1 MKIAFHGAAQTVT
14 GSRHLLTVN
23 GRRLLLECGL
33 YQGRRRE
40 AYARNLEFPFPAE
53 SVDAVILSH
62 AHIDHSGNLPNLVRR
77 GFAGPIHA
85 TRATAQLTD
94 LMLRDSG
101 HIQEADVR
109 FLLRQQRA
117 EDEPPP
123 VPLYTL
129 QDAARV
135 AGQMVP
141 HGYGEPFE
149 PIPGVR
155 ATLVEA
161 GHILGSA
168 TVGLD
173 LEEAGRR
180 VRLFFSG
187 DLGRPGLP
195 LLRDPAPAGAA
206 DYLLI
211 ECTYGDRLHEPIDAA
226 YDQLRA
232 VIARTSGRGGKVI
245 MPAFAVGRTQTLV
258 YHLHQMIDRRQ
269 VPRLPVF
276 VDSPLA
282 TDITSV
288 FRQNMDCFDDEVQ
301 SFLRRDPHGSVF
313 GFDLLTYTRSVE
325 ASKAINDQ
333 EGPAVIIS
341 ASGMAESGR
350 ILHHLRHT
358 LGDARNTVLITSW
371 MAPHTL
377 GRRLAD
383 GEKRVRIFG
392 EDQPV
397 RAEIVTLDG
406 LSSHADQAGLSDYV
420 QSAGESLRQVFLVH
434 GEAGPAQALTA
445 RLQKEGVRRVSYP
458 EMGEEVEL

>member
-135 AGQMVP
+135 AGQIVP

-232 VIARTSGRGGKVI
+232 VITRTSGRGGKVI

>member
-109 FLLRQQRA
+109 FLLRQKRA

-180 VRLFFSG
+180 VRLVFSG

-195 LLRDPAPAGAA
+195 LLRDPAPAGVA

-232 VIARTSGRGGKVI
+232 VITRTSGRGGKVI

-288 FRQNMDCFDDEVQ
+288 FRQNMDCFDEEVQ

-341 ASGMAESGR
+341 ASGMAETGR

-397 RAEIVTLDG
+397 GAEIVTLDG
-406 LSSHADQAGLSDYV
+406 LSSHADQAGLSAYV

>member
-1 MKIAFHGAAQTVT
+1 
-14 GSRHLLTVN
+14 
-23 GRRLLLECGL
+23 
-33 YQGRRRE
+33 
-40 AYARNLEFPFPAE
+40 
-53 SVDAVILSH
+53 
-62 AHIDHSGNLPNLVRR
+62 
-77 GFAGPIHA
+77 
-85 TRATAQLTD
+85 AQLTD

-109 FLLRQQRA
+109 FLQRRELA
-117 EDEPPP
+117 EGEPPP
-123 VPLYTL
+123 QPLYTV

-135 AGQMVP
+135 AGQLRP
-141 HGYGEPFE
+141 HAYDEAFE

-168 TVGLD
+168 AVALD

-180 VRLFFSG
+180 VRLVFSG
-187 DLGRPGLP
+187 DLGRAGLP
-195 LLRDPAPAGAA
+195 LLRDPAAAGPA
-206 DYLLI
+206 DYVLM
-211 ECTYGDRLHEPIDAA
+211 ECTYGDRMHEPIEDA
-226 YDQLRA
+226 YDRLRA
-232 VIARTSGRGGKVI
+232 VIARTSGRGGKVV

-258 YHLHQMIDRRQ
+258 YYLHQMIDRHQ

-288 FRQNMDCFDDEVQ
+288 FRQNMDSFDDEVQ
-301 SFLRRDPHGSVF
+301 AFLRRDPHGSVF
-313 GFDLLTYTRSVE
+313 GFDLLTYTRSVDQ
-325 ASKAINDQ
+325 SKAINAL
-333 EGPAVIIS
+333 EGPAVIVS
-341 ASGMAESGR
+341 ASGMAETGR

-397 RAEIVTLDG
+397 RAEIVTIDG
-406 LSSHADQAGLSDYV
+406 LSSHADQAGLAAYV
-420 QSAGESLRQVFLVH
+420 RSAGE
-434 GEAGPAQALTA
+434 
-445 RLQKEGVRRVSYP
+445 
-458 EMGEEVEL
+458 

>member
-33 YQGRRRE
+33 YQGRRGE
-40 AYARNLEFPFPAE
+40 AYARNLEFPFQAE

-109 FLLRQQRA
+109 FLLRQKRA

-123 VPLYTL
+123 APLYTL

-135 AGQMVP
+135 ARHMVP
-141 HGYGEPFE
+141 HGYGEPFQ
-149 PIPGVR
+149 PIPGVG
-155 ATLVEA
+155 ATLAEA

-180 VRLFFSG
+180 VRLVFSG

-232 VIARTSGRGGKVI
+232 VITRTSGRGGKVI

-288 FRQNMDCFDDEVQ
+288 FRQNMDCFDEEVQ

-333 EGPAVIIS
+333 EGPAVIVS

-358 LGDARNTVLITSW
+358 LGDARNTILITSW

-406 LSSHADQAGLSDYV
+406 LSSHADQAGLSAYV

-445 RLQKEGVRRVSYP
+445 RLQKEGVPRVSYP
-458 EMGEEVEL
+458 EMGEEAEL